1 MPNADDLA
9 STSLM
14 ISLGIVLIAA
24 FLGLRQ
30 WYEQQARESDLSDL
44 DRDHFTRQDMR
55 RGLGVALMV
64 ILAAGLS
71 IGSRIAPRVNEHAN
85 LTFVEFWLG
94 EIGLLFVLVTMA
106 GLDLLATRRYARRL
120 RRSIARERIR
130 LLREAIRES
139 GLRHSDPPGE
149 SEQLRE

>member
-30 WYEQQARESDLSDL
+30 WYEKQARESDLSDL
-44 DRDHFTRQDMR
+44 DRDYFLRQDVR
-55 RGLGVALMV
+55 RGLGVAVML

-71 IGSRIAPRVNEHAN
+71 IGARIAPRVDGRAN
-85 LTFVEFWLG
+85 LTFVEIWLG
-94 EIGLLFVLVTMA
+94 EIGLLFVLVTLA
-106 GLDLLATRRYARRL
+106 GLDLLATRRYARQY
-120 RRSIARERIR
+120 RRSMARERIK
-130 LLREAIRES
+130 LLRDAIRES
-139 GLRHSDPPGE
+139 AVPESDAGGE
-149 SEQLRE
+149 RDEDA